1 MSTDNSAS
9 FDQPP
14 EVIEVENDII
24 LRAPNGEAC
33 YTRSAMR
40 QLLMRLGAVLDR
52 SAEGRGEPDAET
64 ATSTPSL

>member
-1 MSTDNSAS
+1 MPKDYSLS

-14 EVIEVENDII
+14 EVIAVGEDII

-52 SAEGRGEPDAET
+52 PAEGDGESDADIGST
-64 ATSTPSL
+64 TPSL